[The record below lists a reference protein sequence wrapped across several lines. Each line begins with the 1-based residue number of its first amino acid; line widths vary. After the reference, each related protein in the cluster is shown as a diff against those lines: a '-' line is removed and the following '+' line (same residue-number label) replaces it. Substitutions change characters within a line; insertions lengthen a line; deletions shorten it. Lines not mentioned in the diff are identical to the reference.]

1 MIRNTKML
9 AAVSGVALALG
20 AASAA
25 GAQGFALGT
34 GEWYGKVFGG
44 ATFPQSDSVDLR
56 LEGAPNFDAGGDVDY
71 DTGYVLG
78 AAVGAYFTPNFAT
91 ELEYAYRNSEW
102 EGDEAGGGE
111 TSSNAVMLN
120 AVYWMDGMGA
130 NGAVRPYFGGGLGWA
145 NIDLAT
151 DEFGDFER
159 DSALAYQ
166 LFGGVAYDVTP
177 NWSLMGELR
186 WFGTGGDDTGSND
199 GFFFEDVQFS
209 TLEVLVGAAY
219 KF

>member
-1 MIRNTKML
+1 M
-9 AAVSGVALALG
+9 ALALG

-25 GAQGFALGT
+25 VAQGFSLGT
-34 GEWYGKVFGG
+34 GEWYGKAFGG

-56 LEGAPNFDAGGDVDY
+56 LEGVPGFDAGGDVDY

-78 AAVGAYFTPNFAT
+78 AAIGAYFTPNFAT

-102 EGDEAGGGE
+102 EGDEAGSGE

-120 AVYWMDGMGA
+120 AVYWMGGA
-130 NGAVRPYFGGGLGWA
+130 GARIGDYAVRPYFGGGLGWA
-145 NIDLAT
+145 NIDLGT
-151 DEFGDFER
+151 DDFGDFER

-186 WFGTGGDDTGSND
+186 WFGTDGGDTGSND
-199 GFFFEDVQFS
+199 GFFLEDVQFS
-209 TLEVLVGAAY
+209 TFEVLVGAAY
-219 KF
+219 NF